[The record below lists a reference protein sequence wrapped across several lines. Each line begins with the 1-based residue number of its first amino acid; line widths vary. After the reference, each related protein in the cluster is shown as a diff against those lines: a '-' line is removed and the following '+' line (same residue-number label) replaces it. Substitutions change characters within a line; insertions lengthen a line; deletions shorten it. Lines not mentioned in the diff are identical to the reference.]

1 MKFDGETRNFA
12 VENDRE
18 NLGLESPFR
27 FFSKWDPPISIFIE
41 VGPPISIFIEMG
53 SPRHFDFFSKWD
65 APFRFLS
72 KSRFR
77 IIFSIFSR
85 HSMFEQAPGAGD

>member
-18 NLGLESPFR
+18 YLGLESPFR

-41 VGPPISIFIEMG
+41 MGPPISIFIEMG
-53 SPRHFDFFSKWD
+53 SPCHFDFFRNGTPLHTFGPIC
-65 APFRFLS
+65 AHLGQF
-72 KSRFR
+72 
-77 IIFSIFSR
+77 
-85 HSMFEQAPGAGD
+85 G